1 MGRAE
6 KKKCKVCE
14 EADSKYKCPACLI
27 PYCSLG
33 CFKKHKEVPCGK
45 EAEVLVEEK
54 NEVPCGKEVAV
65 PVEEKIE
72 ISCVA
77 EVAVPEEPKFTPNPH
92 AERPCFVDDPSIVL
106 QQSQF
111 ESLASCSEVV
121 DALKDKELQK
131 LICNIENSADIESEF
146 DKAMEVDT
154 FRLFTDKILSTI
166 GA

>member
-1 MGRAE
+1 MSGAA
-6 KKKCKVCE
+6 KKKCNVCE
-14 EADSKYKCPACLI
+14 EAYSKYKCPACLI

-45 EAEVLVEEK
+45 EAS
-54 NEVPCGKEVAV
+54 V

-77 EVAVPEEPKFTPNPH
+77 EVAVPAEQNFTPNPH
-92 AERPCFVDDPSIVL
+92 VERPCFVDDPSVVL

-121 DALKDKELQK
+121 DALKDEELQK
-131 LICNIENSADIESEF
+131 LICSIENSADIESEF
-146 DKAMEVDT
+146 YKAMEVDA
-154 FRLFTDKILSTI
+154 FRLFTEKILSTI